1 VLNCDSHCSI
11 TIAESSQKGDKD
23 MPRVRVEW
31 LAIRTQ
37 EQREALARRI
47 TEAVVEVAGVRPDQV
62 TVVFDEQAPTL
73 VIKGGVPWS
82 RILEQ
87 GKEES

>member
-1 VLNCDSHCSI
+1 
-11 TIAESSQKGDKD
+11 

-37 EQREALARRI
+37 DQREALAQRI
-47 TEAVVEVAGVRPDQV
+47 TDAVVEVAHVRPEQV
-62 TVVFDEQAPTL
+62 TVVFEEQQPTL

-82 RILEQ
+82 EILKQKSSME
-87 GKEES
+87 